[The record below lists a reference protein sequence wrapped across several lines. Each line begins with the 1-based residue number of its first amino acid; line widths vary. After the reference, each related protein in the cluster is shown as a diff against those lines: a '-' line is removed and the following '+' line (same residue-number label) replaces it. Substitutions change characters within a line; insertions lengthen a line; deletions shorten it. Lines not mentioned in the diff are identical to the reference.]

1 MKSLSRSQSQRA
13 HVWPA
18 LLLAYV
24 LLLTTAF
31 GQTAATTQSTAT
43 LSAAEREASAR
54 VKVET
59 LREVTTALADKA
71 MEGRGTGQAGGDRA
85 AKYIADKFAKLGLK
99 PLGDAGG
106 YLQAVRFKSSQLTPE
121 TSVKVGDA
129 ALKLGED
136 FVPSPPFTA
145 DKLSRTGDV
154 VFAGYGVTSE
164 VLKRDDLAGLDVKDK
179 IVMILRGQ
187 PKNADAAQWQQE
199 ATRQTIGANLIQR
212 GVAGIIVA
220 NVSSPRA
227 SFAEIADY
235 LTRREVSL
243 ASAPEMP
250 FQLPPIVLVSNAAA
264 DKILAGTG
272 MTFADTLAKAE
283 TGEAASKDLNKNATI
298 AITLKRE
305 EVTGSNVAGFI
316 EGSDARLK
324 SEAVIYTAHYDAFG
338 ITTSGKIYPGAAD
351 NALGVGELVSLAEA
365 FAKTPQKPRRSIIFM
380 AVTGEEWGLLG
391 SEYWAGHPTWPI
403 EKVAADLNFDG
414 IGTEVYGP
422 VKRIVGFGAEYSD
435 LGVVMKDV
443 LDATGM
449 ILTADP
455 LPEEGVFYRSDHY
468 AFVQK
473 GVPSLMLLGGPEG
486 ETAKWIMRAQKWM
499 ATDYHQ
505 PGDIVRPEWNWDGA
519 RTVSVIG
526 LLIGTRV
533 ANQEAM
539 PRWLPTSPFNRARGT
554 GEPPPSEKN

>member
-1 MKSLSRSQSQRA
+1 MKSLSRSESQRA
-13 HVWPA
+13 RMWPA

-31 GQTAATTQSTAT
+31 GQTAAPQNAST
-43 LSAAEREASAR
+43 LSAAEREASTR

-71 MEGRGTGQAGGDRA
+71 MEGRGTGQAGGERA

-106 YLQAVRFKSSQLTPE
+106 YLQAVSFRSSQLAPE
-121 TSVKVGDA
+121 TSVKVGDV
-129 ALKLGED
+129 ALKLGDE
-136 FVPSPPFTA
+136 FVPAPPFTA

-154 VFAGYGVTSE
+154 VFVGYGVTSE
-164 VLKRDDLAGLDVKDK
+164 NLKRDDLAGMDVKDK
-179 IVMILRGQ
+179 IVLVLRGQ
-187 PKNADAAQWQQE
+187 PKNVDAAQWGQE
-199 ATRQTIGANLIQR
+199 ADRRAIFENLLRRGA
-212 GVAGIIVA
+212 AGIIVA
-220 NVSSPRA
+220 NAATKQA
-227 SFAEIADY
+227 SYAEIADY
-235 LTRREVSL
+235 FMRRSVEP
-243 ASAPEMP
+243 ADAREAP
-250 FQLPPIVLVSNAAA
+250 FKLPPIVVVSDAGA

-272 MTFADTLAKAE
+272 MTFAATLAKAE
-283 TGEAASKDLNKNATI
+283 TGESVSRDLNKPATI
-298 AITLKRE
+298 DVSLKRE
-305 EVTGSNVAGFI
+305 QVTGSNVAGFI

-338 ITTSGKIYPGAAD
+338 ITQSGKIYPGAAD
-351 NALGVGELVSLAEA
+351 NALGVGELVSIAEA
-365 FAKTPQKPRRSIIFM
+365 FAKAPQKPRRSLIFL

-391 SEYWAGHPTWPI
+391 AEYWASHPTWPI

-435 LGVVMKDV
+435 LGAVMKDV

-486 ETAKWIMRAQKWM
+486 ETAKWIMRAQAWM

-505 PGDIVRPEWNWDGA
+505 TGDIVRPEWNWDGA

-526 LLIGTRV
+526 LFIGTRV

>member
-1 MKSLSRSQSQRA
+1 MKSLSRSESQRA
-13 HVWPA
+13 RVWSS
-18 LLLAYV
+18 LLVAYV
-24 LLLTTAF
+24 LLVTTAF
-31 GQTAATTQSTAT
+31 GQTAAPQTSAT

-54 VKVET
+54 VRVET

-71 MEGRGTGQAGGDRA
+71 MEGRGTGQAGGVRA
-85 AKYIADKFAKLGLK
+85 AKYIADKFAKFGLK
-99 PLGDAGG
+99 PLGDAGS
-106 YLQAVRFKSSQLTPE
+106 YLQAVPLRSTQLAPE
-121 TSVKVGDA
+121 TSMKVGDA

-136 FVPSPPFTA
+136 FVPSPPYTA

-164 VLKRDDLAGLDVKDK
+164 TLKRDDLAGLDVKDK
-179 IVMILRGQ
+179 IVMIIRGQ

-199 ATRQTIGANLIQR
+199 ASRQAVGGNLVRR

-220 NVSSPRA
+220 NVGSPRA

-235 LTRREVSL
+235 FSRRDVSL
-243 ASAPEMP
+243 ASAPAMP
-250 FQLPPIVLVSNAAA
+250 FQLPPIALVSNAAA

-272 MTFADTLAKAE
+272 MTFAETLAKAE
-283 TGEAASKDLNKNATI
+283 TGEATSKDLNKNATI
-298 AITLKRE
+298 EVTLKRE
-305 EVTGSNVAGFI
+305 EATGNNVAGYL

-338 ITTSGKIYPGAAD
+338 ITPSGKIYPGAAD
-351 NALGVGELVSLAEA
+351 NALGVGELVALAEA
-365 FAKTPQKPRRSIIFM
+365 YSKSPQKPRRSIIFL
-380 AVTGEEWGLLG
+380 AVTGEEYGLLG
-391 SEYWAGHPTWPI
+391 SGYWAEHPTWPI

-414 IGTEVYGP
+414 IGTEVYAP

-435 LGVVMKDV
+435 LGAVMKDV

-455 LPEEGVFYRSDHY
+455 LPEEQVFYRSDHF

-486 ETAKWIMRAQKWM
+486 ETAKWILRAQAWM

-505 PGDIVRPEWNWDGA
+505 PGDVVKPDWNWDGA

-526 LLIGTRV
+526 LLIGLRV

-539 PRWLPTSPFNRARGT
+539 PRWLPTSPFKRARGA
-554 GEPPPSEKN
+554 GEPPPAEKN